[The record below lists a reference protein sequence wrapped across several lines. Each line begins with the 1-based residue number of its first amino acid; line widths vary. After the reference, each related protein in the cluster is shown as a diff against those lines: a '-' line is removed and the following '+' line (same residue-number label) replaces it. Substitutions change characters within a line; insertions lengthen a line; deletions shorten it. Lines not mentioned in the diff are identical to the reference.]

1 MLFTFKFHVETP
13 GFKYIRR
20 KALHELLC
28 VSSFAPLR
36 EIKLHLCFGKI
47 ILMKVAVLGAGMV
60 GSAIAMDLASRHHVT
75 AFDVSNVNL
84 ELLKKRN
91 ARVETQQADLRD
103 YASYPILLAPFDI
116 LVTAVPGFMGYKT
129 LEASIN
135 CGKNIV
141 DISFFPEDVLK
152 LDQLAK
158 EKEVTVIT
166 DCGVAPGMSNFIVGR
181 FNEEMTIEAIEI
193 YVGGLPKVRKKPFQY
208 KAPFSP
214 ADVIEEY
221 TRPAR
226 LMENGHIIVRP
237 ALSEVEWIH
246 FDEIGTLE
254 AFNTDG
260 LRSLLYTMPHIKN
273 QKEKTMRY
281 PGHVE
286 IIRSLKESNFFSE
299 TPIDV
304 NGTMIS
310 PLKVT
315 SQILFNEWKL
325 GLEEEELTVMR
336 VRLIG
341 KYDGNSKIIEWNLL
355 DYYENETKVSSM
367 ARTTGYTCTAAV
379 ELIAKQLFNE
389 KGVFPPELVGKYKK
403 CFDFVLEY
411 LKERKVNWIKK

>member
-1 MLFTFKFHVETP
+1 
-13 GFKYIRR
+13 
-20 KALHELLC
+20 
-28 VSSFAPLR
+28 
-36 EIKLHLCFGKI
+36 
-47 ILMKVAVLGAGMV
+47 MKVAVLGAGMV
-60 GSAIAMDLASRHHVT
+60 GSAIAIDLASRHHVT
-75 AFDVSNVNL
+75 AFDVNAANL
-84 ELLKKRN
+84 EVLKKRN
-91 ARVETQQADLRD
+91 PRIDTQLANLRD
-103 YASYPILLAPFDI
+103 YSSYPKLLSSFDI
-116 LVTAVPGFMGYKT
+116 VVTAVPGYMGYKT

-141 DISFFPEDVLK
+141 DISFFPEDVLQ

-166 DCGVAPGMSNFIVGR
+166 DCGVAPGMSNFIIGHH
-181 FNEEMTIEAIEI
+181 NEEMKIEALEI

-246 FDEIGTLE
+246 FENLGTLE

-273 QKEKTMRY
+273 QKEKTLRY
-281 PGHVE
+281 PGHVD
-286 IIRSLKESNFFSE
+286 IIISLKESGFFNE
-299 TPIDV
+299 KPIDV
-304 NGTMIS
+304 NGSKIS

-325 GLEEEELTVMR
+325 GLEEEELTVMK
-336 VRLIG
+336 VKLIG
-341 KYDGNSKIIEWNLL
+341 KKDGESQTIEWSLL
-355 DYYENETKVSSM
+355 DFFDHETKISSM

-379 ELIAKQLFNE
+379 NLIAQNLFNE

-403 CFDFVLEY
+403 CFHFVLDY
-411 LKERKVNWIKK
+411 LKERKVNWIKKG

>member
-1 MLFTFKFHVETP
+1 
-13 GFKYIRR
+13 
-20 KALHELLC
+20 
-28 VSSFAPLR
+28 
-36 EIKLHLCFGKI
+36 
-47 ILMKVAVLGAGMV
+47 MKVAVLGSGMV

-75 AFDVSNVNL
+75 AFDVSHTNL
-84 ELLKKRN
+84 NLLKKRN
-91 ARVETQQADLRD
+91 PRIETQQADLRD
-103 YASYPILLAPFDI
+103 FSSYPKLLTSFDI
-116 LVTAVPGFMGYKT
+116 IVTAVPGFMGYKT

-135 CGKNIV
+135 CGKSIV
-141 DISFFPEDVLK
+141 DISFFPEDVLQ
-152 LDQLAK
+152 LDRLAK
-158 EKEVTVIT
+158 GKGVTVIT
-166 DCGVAPGMSNFIVGR
+166 DCGVAPGMSNFIIGR
-181 FNEEMTIEAIEI
+181 HNEEMKIDSLEI

-226 LMENGHIIVRP
+226 LMENGHIIVKP

-286 IIRSLKESNFFSE
+286 IIRSLKESGFFSE
-299 TPIDV
+299 KPVDV
-304 NGTMIS
+304 DGTMIS
-310 PLKVT
+310 PLKIT

-325 GLEEEELTVMR
+325 GLEEEELTVMK
-336 VRLIG
+336 VKLIG
-341 KYDGNSKIIEWNLL
+341 KENGEDKTVEWSLL
-355 DYYENETKVSSM
+355 DYYDDETKTSSM

-379 ELIAKQLFNE
+379 NLMAQNLFNE
-389 KGVFPPELVGKYKK
+389 KGVFPPELVGKHKN
-403 CFDFVLEY
+403 CFDFIIEY
-411 LKERKVNWIKK
+411 LKERKVNWVKKEF